1 MNDSIGNM
9 KMRRSIRQYKPDRVS
24 PDGIAQII
32 GDRLFAAN
40 GMGKQSLA
48 IVVFSI
54 VNLRG
59 DTREVNAPACAV
71 SRRKLALN
79 TAASFALPM
88 TASEW
93 PIKSPCFGGI
103 HPGRHCKSAE

>member
-40 GMGKQSLA
+40 GMGKQSPA
-48 IVVFSI
+48 IAVF
-54 VNLRG
+54 
-59 DTREVNAPACAV
+59 
-71 SRRKLALN
+71 
-79 TAASFALPM
+79 
-88 TASEW
+88 
-93 PIKSPCFGGI
+93 
-103 HPGRHCKSAE
+103 